1 MTPAQ
6 IALAVLAALGMLALA
21 VASLFIFLE
30 LSAVHLPR
38 LAAPAGLTE
47 PEKAAALDAW
57 LDELERREKFNGTI
71 LVARDG
77 RTVLQRNIGA
87 ADTDGRPIGDR
98 TSFNLASV
106 SKQMT
111 AFAILLL
118 EHEGKLSTG
127 DLLTRHIPEL
137 HRHGKVTINHLLEH
151 TSGLPDYALDKALAR
166 RLEATAMLLTPDGLI
181 DWLAAYPRAPDFA
194 PGEREDYVNSNYVLL
209 AEIVA
214 RVSGLSFA
222 DFMRTRVFTPLGM
235 RHSAVIDRREKEA
248 LLSDRAFGFRKRFL
262 HAGRPV
268 RFDLTPLDG
277 LAGDGNIYASA
288 GDLVIWDQALRQ
300 GTLLPAETYARAYR
314 PVRLSNGE
322 IVREKVLGETL
333 QPGLGWNVQ
342 DMPVVTAYG
351 RWQAFSN
358 FYRRDLV
365 QGTVLVVLSNSGFF
379 LRTAMIGERLAAF
392 LSR

>member
-1 MTPAQ
+1 
-6 IALAVLAALGMLALA
+6 
-21 VASLFIFLE
+21 
-30 LSAVHLPR
+30 
-38 LAAPAGLTE
+38 
-47 PEKAAALDAW
+47 
-57 LDELERREKFNGTI
+57 
-71 LVARDG
+71 
-77 RTVLQRNIGA
+77 
-87 ADTDGRPIGDR
+87 
-98 TSFNLASV
+98 
-106 SKQMT
+106 MT

-118 EHEGKLSTG
+118 EHEGKLSTD
-127 DLLTRHIPEL
+127 DLLARHIPEL
-137 HRHGKVTINHLLEH
+137 HRHDKVTINHLLEH

-166 RLEATAMLLTPDGLI
+166 RLEETAMLLTPDGLI
-181 DWLAAYPRAPDFA
+181 DWLASYPRAPEFA

-222 DFMRTRVFTPLGM
+222 DFMQARVFAPLGM
-235 RHSAVIDRREKEA
+235 HRTAVVDRSKNRTRIA
-248 LLSDRAFGFRKRFL
+248 NRAFGFRKRFL
-262 HAGRPV
+262 HVDPPV

-322 IVREKVLGETL
+322 TVQEKVLGEPL

-342 DMPVVTAYG
+342 DMPVVTSYG

-358 FYRRDLV
+358 FYRRDLA
-365 QGTVLVVLSNSGFF
+365 QGTVLVVLSNSGFL
-379 LRTAMIGERLAAF
+379 LRTAMIREQLEAF